1 MLFIPPPSANGRNRR
16 QHAHAQPGR
25 EDGDGVAGLLG
36 GIEQVFDAFVIA
48 RATPGAQQSTD
59 RVDLK
64 DLLKRQ
70 RDLRSHDRRQRQVQ
84 HRIARHKR
92 LRFCEIVRLASL
104 HAGGEMCPIGRPDT
118 RSDNA
123 GQLTGEIGNFNVPRR
138 EIRKVFES
146 VFRSC
151 AKVARP

>member
-1 MLFIPPPSANGRNRR
+1 MLQCGRRQADGALQAHPRVLLIRPPPSANGRNRR
-16 QHAHAQPGR
+16 QHSYAQPGR

-70 RDLRSHDRRQRQVQ
+70 RDLRSHDRRQWQVQ
-84 HRIARHKR
+84 HRIARHKE
-92 LRFCEIVRLASL
+92 LEY
-104 HAGGEMCPIGRPDT
+104 
-118 RSDNA
+118 
-123 GQLTGEIGNFNVPRR
+123 
-138 EIRKVFES
+138 
-146 VFRSC
+146 
-151 AKVARP
+151 